1 MDIVIQIESR
11 QGWDVVRYKGP
22 INEDAEVQL
31 AQILPRL
38 GPKVVMNFKQVS
50 SVNSCGVRTWV
61 NFMRDASKG
70 REFQFEECTP
80 EIVMQMNMIPSFRGT
95 AKVRSVFSAYMCEGC
110 GYEGNV
116 LFESGK
122 NLPSSSGAEIAPQ
135 KCPKCSNE
143 MEAAELEEEFFAFV
157 DAA

>member
-1 MDIVIQIESR
+1 MDIVVQIESR
-11 QGWDVVRYKGP
+11 QGWDVLRYIGP

-31 AQILPRL
+31 AQVLPRL
-38 GPKVVMNFKQVS
+38 GQKVIVNFKQVT

-80 EIVMQMNMIPSFRGT
+80 EIVMQMNMIPSFRGS
-95 AKVRSVFSAYMCEGC
+95 ANVRSVFGAYICEGC
-110 GYEGNV
+110 GHEGNV
-116 LFESGK
+116 LFEVGK
-122 NLPSSSGAEIAPQ
+122 NLPTTASDEIAPP
-135 KCPKCSNE
+135 KCPKCSSD
-143 MEAAELEEEFFAFV
+143 MESAELEDEFFAFV